1 MQKTRKQILGI
12 AGLLAVGVMTAVAC
26 AMPTPNAAAAEG
38 DHNVDINVT
47 IREGAPRIKIN
58 SPLDNSSTLDP
69 TVTTSYTY
77 EDVVRVETHL
87 IYTDDS
93 GKEIDTIIDTFV
105 PTEKY
110 GTRSFP
116 TDLSSLGYR
125 DYRIKTVGYSNGG
138 TARED
143 TVSFNY
149 RAIKADFDRGV
160 NEKNDP
166 ILSVEANADVEK
178 VQVQVYGK
186 DGKPL
191 FVNKDG
197 KEVPVV
203 INRSAIDPTTGKF
216 TVALPFGEYGAAD
229 GEYTA
234 VIVAYNA
241 KDDIISMVTLP
252 VKYSKTGSTGGDGTT
267 TPGQV
272 TPETPNTGSTIFG
285 SLTRIDYIITA
296 IVAFM
301 VAAGFAVFL
310 VMRNRKHQNQ

>member
-12 AGLLAVGVMTAVAC
+12 AGLLAVGVMTAIAC
-26 AMPTPNAAAAEG
+26 AMPAPNAAAIG
-38 DHNVDINVT
+38 DSKVDVNVT
-47 IREGAPRIKIN
+47 IREGAPRVKLE
-58 SPLDNSSTLDP
+58 SPLNDSSSIDP
-69 TVTTSYTY
+69 NTSVVYSF

-93 GKEIDTIIDTFV
+93 GAVIDTIIDSYT

-110 GTRSFP
+110 GTRSFS

-125 DYRIKTVGYSNGG
+125 EYRIKTVGYSNAG
-138 TARED
+138 TTRED

-160 NEKNDP
+160 TANNDP
-166 ILSVEANADVEK
+166 ILSVESNADVEK
-178 VQVQVYGK
+178 VQVQVYDK

-191 FVNKDG
+191 FVKDG
-197 KEVPVV
+197 KEVP
-203 INRSAIDPTTGKF
+203 ILLNRSSIDPTTGKM

-234 VIVAYNA
+234 VIVAYNKA
-241 KDDIISMVTLP
+241 DDIISMVTLP
-252 VKYSKTGSTGGDGTT
+252 VKYSRNGTGTGDGSTN
-267 TPGQV
+267 PGQV
-272 TPETPNTGSTIFG
+272 TPETPNTGSTLFG
-285 SLTRIDYIITA
+285 GLTRIDYIITA
-296 IVAFM
+296 LVAFV

-310 VMRNRKHQNQ
+310 VSRRNQRQN